1 VAEAEMEPRRRGAEA
16 RSQARAAPDRQVTA
30 QQREREENEARE
42 WEPCNSATV
51 NSKRCTR

>member
-1 VAEAEMEPRRRGAEA
+1 MAEAEMEPRRRGAEA